1 MADESRGEPRAKRVG
16 GDLDEEATSLA
27 FGVEVGWH
35 PFLQENLFPFSLP
48 FFRFCVVEHLFFF
61 SSLVNFLVK

>member
-27 FGVEVGWH
+27 FGVEVGW
-35 PFLQENLFPFSLP
+35 QI
-48 FFRFCVVEHLFFF
+48 
-61 SSLVNFLVK
+61 SSF